1 MEKNTINHLHI
12 CSLVYCGNTNLALK
26 LFDKNLKSLIENT
39 GFKHCD
45 TFISSLNFSIY
56 NYILVKEGISLHKC
70 CFKNTKENFD
80 SCNLSSLLLT
90 GHKIKNSYSYCKDY
104 LGEKYPHP
112 EIRKAIYY
120 IHKHIDENIS
130 LNDIC
135 SIVNMNKTYFCR
147 VFKNYTNCTF
157 SEYVNLRKI
166 TAAKHLLL
174 DPQFSLV
181 EVSLCCG
188 FNNYSYFCRLF
199 KKVIGITP
207 LEYKNMKNK
216 TKILDIKN

>member
-1 MEKNTINHLHI
+1 
-12 CSLVYCGNTNLALK
+12 
-26 LFDKNLKSLIENT
+26 
-39 GFKHCD
+39 
-45 TFISSLNFSIY
+45 
-56 NYILVKEGISLHKC
+56 
-70 CFKNTKENFD
+70 
-80 SCNLSSLLLT
+80 
-90 GHKIKNSYSYCKDY
+90 
-104 LGEKYPHP
+104 
-112 EIRKAIYY
+112 
-120 IHKHIDENIS
+120 
-130 LNDIC
+130 
-135 SIVNMNKTYFCR
+135 MNKTYFCR